1 MKKSDSKYSKT
12 KMAVAF
18 ASVVALGLS
27 ATAATSAS
35 AATASCVVTTGKTIK
50 VGFLNSLS
58 GTMAIS
64 EKTVQDAQN
73 LAVKEINA
81 AGGVNGKK
89 ITVVQEDGASDPATF
104 AQKAQKLIQQD
115 CVAAVFGGWT
125 SSSRKAMLPV
135 FESNNSLLFYPV
147 QYEGLESSKNIY
159 YTGATTNQQIIPA
172 LDYLKTKKIKKIF
185 LVGSD
190 YVFPRTANKEIKA
203 YAAANGM
210 TVVGEEYAPLG
221 STDFTT
227 IANKLKSAGAEAIL
241 NTINGDSNVA
251 FFKQYGSLGLNAK
264 NCPVISFSIG
274 EEEVK
279 GVGLQYLKGQY
290 TAWNYYQTVKS
301 AANTKFVAAFK
312 KEYGS
317 ARKTSDPMEASY
329 AAVNL
334 WALMAT
340 KAKSFTTDAI
350 NKAAAGTKFVAPEGT
365 VVVDGSNH
373 HITKTPLIG
382 IVNAA
387 GLIDTVWKA
396 PKPVTPDPYLTGYTW
411 AKGLK

>member
-1 MKKSDSKYSKT
+1 MQNTTKKYSKT
-12 KMAVAF
+12 KMAVA
-18 ASVVALGLS
+18 AAAVIALGLS
-27 ATAATSAS
+27 AAAATSAT

-73 LAVKEINA
+73 LAVKEINK
-81 AGGVNGKK
+81 AGGVNGKQ

-147 QYEGLESSKNIY
+147 QYEGLEASKNIY

-290 TAWNYYQTVKS
+290 TAWDYYQTVKS
-301 AANTKFVAAFK
+301 PANAKFVAAFK
-312 KEYGS
+312 KEFGA

-329 AAVNL
+329 VAVHL

-340 KAKSFTTDAI
+340 KAKSFATDAI
-350 NKAAAGTKFVAPEGT
+350 NKVANGTKFVAPEGT
-365 VVVDGSNH
+365 VVVNGTNH

-387 GLIDTVWKA
+387 GLIDTVWKS
-396 PKPVTPDPYLTGYTW
+396 PKPVTPDPFLTGYAW
-411 AKGLK
+411 AKDLK